1 MELTRLDPESGGV
14 SRLEVAGSDEIFLGR
29 NPTTQITD
37 TSISRK
43 HASISFDKN
52 SQQWKLKVNKL
63 CYFKSS
69 GEIDWSETTDYVN
82 LSNGDIFSLLK
93 DRYIYSCK
101 VENDSNEV
109 SVSLVAKV
117 VESEK
122 PKNVSPVKKKRILP
136 AWMLA
141 NADKDV
147 DSLKKESKT
156 PVKQVTNFSIVD
168 VNENFSALQNFDHK
182 GVHVPALRCF

>member
-122 PKNVSPVKKKRILP
+122 PKNVSPVKKTRI
-136 AWMLA
+136 
-141 NADKDV
+141 
-147 DSLKKESKT
+147 
-156 PVKQVTNFSIVD
+156 
-168 VNENFSALQNFDHK
+168 
-182 GVHVPALRCF
+182 